1 MTQVL
6 GIPEKIAN
14 FKENWPK
21 AKSYYYEVFYQTPR
35 WSGIFDSFPEGVV
48 DMADYGLTEE
58 NKAAVDLVVEGN
70 WVNGTIWW
78 DQSCNLGLPW
88 SGILIQGYINFGGKS
103 AEMEIFD
110 FVGGHKVTF
119 MTGTFRVDDQILE
132 MSDFPVETDLNG
144 SRLFH
149 NPDPATI
156 EDWPSN
162 YCSDFMFKGQVSDSL
177 KQDYP

>member
-1 MTQVL
+1 
-6 GIPEKIAN
+6 
-14 FKENWPK
+14 
-21 AKSYYYEVFYQTPR
+21 
-35 WSGIFDSFPEGVV
+35 
-48 DMADYGLTEE
+48 
-58 NKAAVDLVVEGN
+58 
-70 WVNGTIWW
+70 
-78 DQSCNLGLPW
+78 
-88 SGILIQGYINFGGKS
+88 
-103 AEMEIFD
+103 MEIFD